1 MLFILIIWDVFC
13 RILPL
18 MLMGSP
24 RVIMLTVICQKLIGK
39 DWVDIKTSYFY
50 FLLLSYV
57 DDLAASND
65 YFIEEFSKVY
75 EKLISTGYSGL
86 QTVS

>member
-1 MLFILIIWDVFC
+1 M
-13 RILPL
+13 
-18 MLMGSP
+18 
-24 RVIMLTVICQKLIGK
+24 KK
-39 DWVDIKTSYFY
+39 SYLY
-50 FLLLSYV
+50 FLLPSYV